1 MRGARNVVAAEHG
14 EGGDDRACAICFF
27 FFFCVAQY
35 DCTQTTLTTTKPH
48 LNGFTHEVTINGS
61 LACLGLVGRKGP

>member
-1 MRGARNVVAAEHG
+1 MVPEMLLQPNMGREETTGPCRSFF
-14 EGGDDRACAICFF
+14 FF